1 MNITKRRV
9 VYIKGGRAIE
19 EAERLFTLQGEV
31 PNGGPDQFLLAVIDY
46 LDDAEFRL
54 VSYGQKTEV
63 KIFGDKQAIEYGLRP
78 NNKKLIQRRMA
89 FLMGCIQFFKQT
101 VQYKP
106 SHILCGLDGPFALIA
121 WLVAKISGSKFIF
134 SVHNALNLSS
144 TALYYKFSNAILCKQ
159 ADAVIVHG
167 PFLKDQ
173 AVQLGT
179 QADHLVEFNSSID
192 EANKVL
198 IEKLKNNQQ
207 ENLEKSVLFV
217 GRIEEDKG
225 AIDLFKAFIKLD
237 LNHAIKLNY
246 IGEGDALPFLQQ
258 LINQHNLQDQ
268 VYLHGNLPHA
278 EVFNFLHE
286 ATVLVTPSQLRF
298 PEGRCKSAMESF
310 YVGTPVI
317 APNYGP
323 FPYLVEHEINGLL
336 YETDNINA
344 LSAAIQRILSDQDL
358 LKRLRIGAKESGHK
372 LINPGLSFSSAIHLA
387 FEKCLST

>member
-1 MNITKRRV
+1 MNISKRRV

-19 EAERLFTLQGEV
+19 EAERLFPLQGSV
-31 PNGGPDQFLLAVIDY
+31 PNGGPDQFLLAVIDF

-54 VSYGQKTEV
+54 VSYGSITEV
-63 KIFGDKQAIEYGLRP
+63 KTFGEKQAIEYGLRP

-89 FLMGCIQFFKQT
+89 FLIGCIQFFKQT

-106 SHILCGLDGPFALIA
+106 SHIICGLDGPFALIA
-121 WLVAKISGSKFIF
+121 RIAAKISGAKFIF
-134 SVHNALNLSS
+134 SVHNALCLSS
-144 TALYYKFSNAILCKQ
+144 TAVYYKFSNAILCKQ

-173 AVQLGT
+173 ALQLGT
-179 QADHLVEFNSSID
+179 NAEHLVEFNSSID

-198 IEKLKNNQQ
+198 IEKLKANRQ
-207 ENLEKSVLFV
+207 ENLPRSVLYV

-225 AIDLFKAFIKLD
+225 VIDLFKAFIQLD
-237 LNHAIKLNY
+237 SNHNVKLNY
-246 IGEGDALPFLQQ
+246 IGEGNALSLLQQ
-258 LINQHNLQDQ
+258 LIIQHHLQDQ

-278 EVFNFLHE
+278 EVFNFLHQ

-298 PEGRCKSAMESF
+298 PEGRCKSAMEAF

-336 YETDNINA
+336 YEADNIKA
-344 LSAAIQRILSDQDL
+344 LSSAIQRILSDQQL
-358 LKRLRIGAKESGHK
+358 LKKLRVGAKESGQK
-372 LINPGLSFSSAIHLA
+372 LINPGLGFSSAIHLA
-387 FEKCLST
+387 FEKC

>member
-1 MNITKRRV
+1 MNISKRRV

-19 EAERLFTLQGEV
+19 EAERLFPLQGEV
-31 PNGGPDQFLLAVIDY
+31 PNDGPDQFLLAVIDY
-46 LDDAEFRL
+46 LDDAEFRV
-54 VSYGQKTEV
+54 VSYGPKTEV
-63 KIFGDKQAIEYGLRP
+63 KEFGDKQAIEYGLRP
-78 NNKKLIQRRMA
+78 NNKQLIQRRLA
-89 FLMGCIQFFKQT
+89 FLMGCLQFFKQT
-101 VQYKP
+101 VQFKP

-121 WLVAKISGSKFIF
+121 WLAAKISGSKFIF
-134 SVHNALNLSS
+134 SVHNALTLSS

-173 AVQLGT
+173 ALQLGT
-179 QADHLVEFNSSID
+179 QAEHLVEFNSSID

-198 IEKLKNNQQ
+198 IEKLKNNQK
-207 ENLEKSVLFV
+207 ENLGKSILFV

-246 IGEGDALPFLQQ
+246 IGEGDALPLLQQ
-258 LINQHNLQDQ
+258 LIIQHNLQAQ

-278 EVFNFLHE
+278 EVFSYLHQ

-298 PEGRCKSAMESF
+298 PEGRCKSAMEAF

-323 FPYLVEHEINGLL
+323 FPYLVEHEVNGLL

-344 LSAAIQRILSDQDL
+344 LSVAIQRILTDQEL
-358 LKRLRIGAKESGHK
+358 LKRLRIGAKESGKK

-387 FEKCLST
+387 FQKC